1 MSNAPKHPEPLPNT
15 VLSQR
20 STWALADTSKLG
32 CKHLDEWIG
41 SSGAWAD
48 SYTTVLK
55 FVNGL
60 KLQRS
65 SGKTAVKY
73 PVCFTCGEGP
83 PAARLFVSLQG
94 VHVGCKKGKAGGCMG
109 KHAAE
114 SNHPIA
120 VDLARGEVFCFS
132 CQDVVYDGRLEKVRH
147 ALLDGVRTKPGDGA
161 PGNGHAAKTAG
172 VEAAMLCVPRRRD
185 WIPNEACVKRLKE
198 SAEPV
203 EGDDAAVAAGLRG
216 LHNVG
221 NTCFLNCVLQGLV
234 HNPGIRDYFLGDF
247 HNRHRCQKKREVEGR
262 ADVVC
267 MGCEADLLFNEMFQ
281 GGQRNPFT
289 PHQFLYGMW
298 KSSHHLA
305 GYEQQD
311 AHECF
316 ISLLDALQA
325 ACEGDPCKKE
335 HSLMKSLFQGRLRSD
350 VTCLACKVS
359 STTREAFSDLP
370 LDLRSTHPTSSPTS
384 TPSRNTGGGKGTLA
398 SGMWD
403 NVNPNSSPGAA
414 GGTWAGGAS
423 GGG

>member
-132 CQDVVYDGRLEKVRH
+132 CQVLRPRPPHSSSSTLNSLCETVIPSCLLRTTPDAPPKRSTQDVVYDGRLEKVRH

-216 LHNVG
+216 
-221 NTCFLNCVLQGLV
+221 
-234 HNPGIRDYFLGDF
+234 
-247 HNRHRCQKKREVEGR
+247 
-262 ADVVC
+262 
-267 MGCEADLLFNEMFQ
+267 
-281 GGQRNPFT
+281 
-289 PHQFLYGMW
+289 
-298 KSSHHLA
+298 
-305 GYEQQD
+305 
-311 AHECF
+311 
-316 ISLLDALQA
+316 
-325 ACEGDPCKKE
+325 
-335 HSLMKSLFQGRLRSD
+335 
-350 VTCLACKVS
+350 
-359 STTREAFSDLP
+359 
-370 LDLRSTHPTSSPTS
+370 
-384 TPSRNTGGGKGTLA
+384 
-398 SGMWD
+398 
-403 NVNPNSSPGAA
+403 
-414 GGTWAGGAS
+414 
-423 GGG
+423 